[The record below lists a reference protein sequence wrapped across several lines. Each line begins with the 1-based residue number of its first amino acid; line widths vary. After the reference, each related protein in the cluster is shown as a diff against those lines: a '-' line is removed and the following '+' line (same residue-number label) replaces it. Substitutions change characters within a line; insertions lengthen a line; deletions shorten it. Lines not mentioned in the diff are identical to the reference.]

1 MKKIELEIVAL
12 SHSITQ
18 THSYA
23 VVLGEVN
30 GLSRLPIVIGGFEAQ
45 AIAVALER
53 MQPSRPLTHDLMK
66 NFMYAFNVELMEI
79 IINDLQEGIF
89 YSKLVCVNEHDTVEI
104 DSRTSDALALA
115 VRFGCP
121 IYTYENIL
129 ENAGILMEDE
139 NKRKAEIPVQDPGS
153 SSAYRDLTK
162 MSLEE
167 LQKLLTEVLEHED
180 YIRAIEIRD
189 EINKRQI
196 AFKHFILIGFPNC
209 KINIGLNVLGK
220 REDGYHNIETIF
232 YPLPFY
238 DVLEVIQSEN
248 ASQQCQLFLSGIK
261 VDGNAEDNLC
271 IKAYH
276 LLKKDFPQLPAVKI
290 YLHKAISVGAGL
302 GGGSADGAFMLM
314 LMNEKFKLNLSVQ
327 QLMQHALN
335 LGSDCPF
342 FIINKPCFAQQRG
355 ENLQPVS
362 INLSGYKIVIIN
374 PGIHINTA
382 WAFTQVKF
390 SNNKLIKN
398 INTTPVEEWKNISF
412 ERF

>member
-30 GLSRLPIVIGGFEAQ
+30 GLRRLPIVIGGFEAQ

-89 YSKLVCVNEHDTVEI
+89 YSKLVCVNEHDTIEI

-139 NKRKAEIPVQDPGS
+139 SKQKKSEIPVQESGS
-153 SSAYRDLTK
+153 ASSGYRDLTK

-167 LQKLLTEVLEHED
+167 LEKLLSEVLEHED

-189 EINKRQI
+189 EINKR
-196 AFKHFILIGFPNC
+196 K
-209 KINIGLNVLGK
+209 
-220 REDGYHNIETIF
+220 
-232 YPLPFY
+232 
-238 DVLEVIQSEN
+238 
-248 ASQQCQLFLSGIK
+248 
-261 VDGNAEDNLC
+261 
-271 IKAYH
+271 
-276 LLKKDFPQLPAVKI
+276 
-290 YLHKAISVGAGL
+290 
-302 GGGSADGAFMLM
+302 
-314 LMNEKFKLNLSVQ
+314 
-327 QLMQHALN
+327 
-335 LGSDCPF
+335 
-342 FIINKPCFAQQRG
+342 
-355 ENLQPVS
+355 
-362 INLSGYKIVIIN
+362 
-374 PGIHINTA
+374 
-382 WAFTQVKF
+382 
-390 SNNKLIKN
+390 
-398 INTTPVEEWKNISF
+398 
-412 ERF
+412 

>member
-30 GLSRLPIVIGGFEAQ
+30 GLRRLPIVIGGFEEQ

-66 NFMYAFNVELMEI
+66 NFMHAFNVELMEI

-139 NKRKAEIPVQDPGS
+139 SKQKKSDIPLQETSVASNK
-153 SSAYRDLTK
+153 DLHK

-167 LQKLLTEVLEHED
+167 LEKLLSEVLEQED

-189 EINKRQI
+189 EINKR
-196 AFKHFILIGFPNC
+196 K
-209 KINIGLNVLGK
+209 
-220 REDGYHNIETIF
+220 
-232 YPLPFY
+232 
-238 DVLEVIQSEN
+238 
-248 ASQQCQLFLSGIK
+248 
-261 VDGNAEDNLC
+261 
-271 IKAYH
+271 
-276 LLKKDFPQLPAVKI
+276 
-290 YLHKAISVGAGL
+290 
-302 GGGSADGAFMLM
+302 
-314 LMNEKFKLNLSVQ
+314 
-327 QLMQHALN
+327 
-335 LGSDCPF
+335 
-342 FIINKPCFAQQRG
+342 
-355 ENLQPVS
+355 
-362 INLSGYKIVIIN
+362 
-374 PGIHINTA
+374 
-382 WAFTQVKF
+382 
-390 SNNKLIKN
+390 
-398 INTTPVEEWKNISF
+398 
-412 ERF
+412 